1 MTDDQQIAYSIALE
15 LPIDTPVGATGD
27 DRR

>member
-15 LPIDTPVGATGD
+15 IPTNTLAEATGD